1 MIGFKN
7 KICYV
12 KMSFKKLPSQE
23 RMKKFLDGMF
33 WDSGEEFELPN
44 IGDPIKA
51 SRLFLS
57 NLTPFTWNSLST
69 LEDNP
74 ATLPQTATILA
85 GQSVGGLSIDDLM
98 QVKHFSDGSKLLAK
112 LIRDNNFK
120 LDIDTACMIHSYVG
134 KEEALDWGVLRY
146 SNVTIQGTEYLPP
159 NPKELPA
166 LMKSGFAFIAEEI
179 GNPIERAI
187 AVFLFM
193 SRSQFFFDA
202 NKRTS
207 TLMMNGIL
215 LSNGYYPLT
224 VLKKDAE
231 QFYAKL
237 SRFYESGNATDM
249 FAYFAN
255 LAKTT
260 YRGR

>member
-1 MIGFKN
+1 
-7 KICYV
+7 
-12 KMSFKKLPSQE
+12 
-23 RMKKFLDGMF
+23 MF

-98 QVKHFSDGSKLLAK
+98 QVKHFSDGSKILAK

-134 KEEALDWGVLRY
+134 KEEALD
-146 SNVTIQGTEYLPP
+146 
-159 NPKELPA
+159 
-166 LMKSGFAFIAEEI
+166 
-179 GNPIERAI
+179 
-187 AVFLFM
+187 
-193 SRSQFFFDA
+193 
-202 NKRTS
+202 
-207 TLMMNGIL
+207 
-215 LSNGYYPLT
+215 
-224 VLKKDAE
+224 
-231 QFYAKL
+231 
-237 SRFYESGNATDM
+237 
-249 FAYFAN
+249 
-255 LAKTT
+255 
-260 YRGR
+260 